1 MIARLIFA
9 LLFSIQIN
17 CFGQTAQDALS
28 LLFFSFEA
36 KDAQSELIKS
46 LDKLKDDDKF
56 IANKLNS
63 EYQSFILRT
72 YGMEGLF
79 YLYSLMSDQDKKTA
93 NKFMAAKSNSYI
105 IQNGESL
112 KILTELKSDSKL
124 IDRNIEN
131 LINYIKSSTA
141 KVKQFKYE

>member
-93 NKFMAAKSNSYI
+93 NKFMVAKSNSYI

-112 KILTELKSDSKL
+112 KILTELQSDSKL

-131 LINYIKSSTA
+131 LIKYIKSSTA